1 MKKRRKSYLKTGS
14 AYVGNGRIV
23 TILVYG
29 ELWETETVDG
39 IYVQRIGLSRDGK
52 RIMERG
58 SGSIGVLGTPYSKT
72 KYFNMGWAICSP
84 DDEYNEE
91 IGIEIAKSR
100 FLKSPLS
107 TQSGTFLT
115 NDMIDAIL
123 DNEIRF
129 MQNNLSKFYHPKDEE
144 KATEFHGGDIVIKNI
159 GQKELDEKGYE
170 SYFDM
175 ALVKKDNGETV
186 EVTNEVTYAKGKDGS
201 IFRRIDSG
209 TNIVVSKKDVRLASE
224 EEIKELYKVWK

>member
-14 AYVGNGRIV
+14 AYAGNGRIV

-52 RIMERG
+52 RIIERG
-58 SGSIGVLGTPYSKT
+58 SGSVGVLGAPYSKT

-159 GQKELDEKGYE
+159 EQKELDEKGYE

-175 ALVKKDNGETV
+175 GLVKKDNGETI
-186 EVTNEVTYAKGKDGS
+186 EVTNEVIYAKCKDGS

-224 EEIKELYKVWK
+224 EEIKELYKAWK